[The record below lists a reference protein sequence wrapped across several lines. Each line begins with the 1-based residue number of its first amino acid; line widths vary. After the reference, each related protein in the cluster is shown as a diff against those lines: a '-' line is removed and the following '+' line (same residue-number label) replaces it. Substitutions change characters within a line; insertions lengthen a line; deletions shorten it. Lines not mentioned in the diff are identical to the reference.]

1 MLSSQCEKYI
11 IKVLIMRVASNLL
24 ADIRRFYVQE
34 LRALY
39 PQSEA
44 ESLFDW
50 AAEEILQQPRSLF
63 RAQSDLRVSE
73 SELLRFF
80 ETAKRLRKGEPV
92 QYIFSR
98 AYFDDM
104 VLEVNPSVLI
114 PRPETEQLVGLAASD
129 VLQGLRSAAPLG
141 ASDAP
146 LRIWDAC
153 TGSGC
158 VALALERRL
167 GGGCKAAGGSIS
179 RACGP
184 DTLACGPD
192 TSAPRVEICGSDV
205 SNEALAVARRNAERY
220 AHGGVDSVQFISH
233 NLLSD
238 APVQGPW
245 QLIISNPP
253 YVMES
258 EKALMRPNVLQYEP
272 ALALFVP
279 DHDAL
284 RFYEALGRAALATLA
299 ADGVLWAE
307 INEAQ
312 ADALS
317 ALYHRMG
324 FSSVEIHRDFRDR
337 PRFVRVQKNV

>member
-1 MLSSQCEKYI
+1 
-11 IKVLIMRVASNLL
+11 MRVASNLL

-50 AAEEILQQPRSLF
+50 VAEEILQQPRSSF

-104 VLEVNPSVLI
+104 VLEVSPSVLI

-129 VLQGLRSAAPLG
+129 VLHGLRSAAPLG

-158 VALALERRL
+158 VALALARRL
-167 GGGCKAAGGSIS
+167 GGGCKAAAGSIS

-184 DTLACGPD
+184 DAL
-192 TSAPRVEICGSDV
+192 APRVEICGSDI

-220 AHGGVDSVQFISH
+220 VSGGADSVQFISH

-238 APVQGPW
+238 VPLQGPW

-272 ALALFVP
+272 APALFVP

-307 INEAQ
+307 INESQ
-312 ADALS
+312 ADALT
-317 ALYHRMG
+317 ALYRQMG

-337 PRFVRVQKNV
+337 PRFVRVQKNA

>member
-1 MLSSQCEKYI
+1 
-11 IKVLIMRVASNLL
+11 MRVASNLL

-34 LRALY
+34 LNALY
-39 PQSEA
+39 PAAEA

-104 VLEVNPSVLI
+104 VLEVSPSVLI

-167 GGGCKAAGGSIS
+167 GGGCKAVGDSIS
-179 RACGP
+179 R
-184 DTLACGPD
+184 ACGPD
-192 TSAPRVEICGSDV
+192 TSAPRVEICGSDI
-205 SNEALAVARRNAERY
+205 SNEALAVARRNAARY
-220 AHGGVDSVQFISH
+220 VSGGADSVQFISH

-238 APVQGPW
+238 APLQGPW

-284 RFYEALGRAALATLA
+284 RFYETLGRAALATLV

-312 ADALS
+312 ADALT
-317 ALYHRMG
+317 ALYRQMG